1 MSHLRTFLQA
11 QGLSARDIDEAVN
24 EARKATRVIHFA
36 SGATVE
42 VITRATSKVRSERV
56 KAILAKGATVLQ
68 TVHDGT
74 GKMLRRADA
83 RPREEV
89 APPPCAPSNGKK
101 R

>member
-1 MSHLRTFLQA
+1 MNQLRLFLQA

-42 VITRATSKVRSERV
+42 VITRVTQKVQNEQV
-56 KAILAKGATVLQ
+56 KKMLAKGVNALQ
-68 TVHDGT
+68 TVHKGT
-74 GKMLRRADA
+74 GKMLQ
-83 RPREEV
+83 
-89 APPPCAPSNGKK
+89 K

>member
-1 MSHLRTFLQA
+1 MNQLRIFLQT
-11 QGLSARDIDEAVN
+11 QGLSARDIDDAVK

-42 VITRATSKVRSERV
+42 VITRVTRKVQNEKV

-68 TVHDGT
+68 TVHNGT
-74 GKMLRRADA
+74 GQML
-83 RPREEV
+83 
-89 APPPCAPSNGKK
+89 KK